1 MAEFNVEDMDNA
13 AKEAETELTE
23 KMPGEAVTQV
33 AEWFAKWYLK
43 AGHKRLG
50 RLLVKIAKNPDNY
63 AFNK

>member
-13 AKEAETELTE
+13 AKNAETELTGTLS
-23 KMPGEAVTQV
+23 GEAVTQV

-50 RLLVKIAKNPDNY
+50 RLLVKIAKNPENC

>member
-1 MAEFNVEDMDNA
+1 MAEFNIEDMDNA
-13 AKEAETELTE
+13 TKEAEAELAKTVS
-23 KMPGEAVTQV
+23 GEAVAQV

-50 RLLVKIAKNPDNY
+50 RLLVKIAKNPENY